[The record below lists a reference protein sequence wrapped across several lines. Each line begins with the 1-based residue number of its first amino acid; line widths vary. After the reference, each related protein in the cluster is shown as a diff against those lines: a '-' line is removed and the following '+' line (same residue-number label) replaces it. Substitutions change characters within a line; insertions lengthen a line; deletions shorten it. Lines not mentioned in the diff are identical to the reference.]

1 METHLAD
8 FIRDTPDGRDAES
21 ILRACVHCGFC
32 TATCPT
38 YQLLGD
44 ELDGPRGRIYLIKQ
58 MLEGEAV
65 TATTGLHLDRCLG
78 CRSCETTCPSGVSF
92 GRLLDIGHRVAERAI
107 ERPALKRARRWLLRK
122 GLSSGPWFAVALA
135 AGRLARPLLPRA
147 LAARVPA
154 ARPAKRWPAPRH
166 ARRMLSLAGCVQRSL
181 APGIDAAL
189 ARALD
194 RVEISLVRAAEA
206 GCCGA
211 LSDHL
216 GAHDE
221 ALGLARANIDAWW
234 PHVERGAEAI
244 VVSASGCG
252 VVLKAYG
259 HLLRDDPAYADKARR
274 VAALA
279 RDPVEV
285 IAAEWKRFA
294 PLVAMDHGPQRVAF
308 HSPCTLQHGLRLVG
322 NVEEILEAIGLEL
335 TSVADAHLCCGS
347 AGTYSILQPE
357 LSEELKANKLAAL
370 EAGAP
375 DVIATANIGCLVH
388 LASAARRP
396 VLHWVEIFESR
407 LRDLPRS

>member
-1 METHLAD
+1 
-8 FIRDTPDGRDAES
+8 
-21 ILRACVHCGFC
+21 
-32 TATCPT
+32 
-38 YQLLGD
+38 
-44 ELDGPRGRIYLIKQ
+44 
-58 MLEGEAV
+58 
-65 TATTGLHLDRCLG
+65 
-78 CRSCETTCPSGVSF
+78 
-92 GRLLDIGHRVAERAI
+92 
-107 ERPALKRARRWLLRK
+107 
-122 GLSSGPWFAVALA
+122 
-135 AGRLARPLLPRA
+135 
-147 LAARVPA
+147 
-154 ARPAKRWPAPRH
+154 RWPVPRH
-166 ARRMLSLAGCVQRSL
+166 ARRMLSLAGCVQPSL
-181 APGIDAAL
+181 SPGIDAAL

-194 RVEISLVRAAEA
+194 RVEISLVRAGNA

-221 ALGLARANIDAWW
+221 ALRLARANIDAWW
-234 PHVERGAEAI
+234 PHIERGAEAI

-252 VVLKAYG
+252 VVVKAYD

-308 HSPCTLQHGLRLVG
+308 HSPCTMQHGLRLIG

-335 TSVADAHLCCGS
+335 TPVADAHLCCGS
-347 AGTYSILQPE
+347 AGTYSILQPA
-357 LSEELKANKLAAL
+357 LSEKLKADKLAAL
-370 EAGAP
+370 EAAAP

-396 VLHWVEIFESR
+396 VLHWIEIFESR
-407 LRDLPRS
+407 LRDLSRS

>member
-1 METHLAD
+1 VEAHLAD
-8 FIRDTPDGRDAES
+8 FIRDTSDGRDAES
-21 ILRACVHCGFC
+21 VLRACVHCGFC

-58 MLEGEAV
+58 MLEGD
-65 TATTGLHLDRCLG
+65 TATGTTALHLDRCLG
-78 CRSCETTCPSGVSF
+78 CRSCETTCPSGVKF
-92 GRLLDIGHRVAERAI
+92 GRLLDIGHRVAERRI
-107 ERPALKRARRWLLRK
+107 ERPVGDRLRRWLLRK
-122 GLSSGPWFAVALA
+122 GLTHRRWFGLALFT
-135 AGRLARPLLPRA
+135 GRLARPLLPRA
-147 LAARVPA
+147 LADKVPES
-154 ARPAKRWPAPRH
+154 RPAKRWPPQRH
-166 ARRMLSLAGCVQRSL
+166 ARRMLLLAGCVQPAL

-194 RVEISLVRAAEA
+194 RVDITLVRASGS

-221 ALGLARANIDAWW
+221 ALDFARANIDAWW
-234 PHVERGAEAI
+234 PQVERGAEAI

-252 VVLKAYG
+252 VVVKAYE
-259 HLLRDDPAYADKARR
+259 HMLRDDPEYADKARR
-274 VAALA
+274 ISALA
-279 RDPVEV
+279 RDTVEI

-308 HSPCTLQHGLRLVG
+308 HSPCTLQHGQRLVG

-335 TSVADAHLCCGS
+335 TPVADSHLCCGS

-357 LSEELKANKLAAL
+357 LAARLRSDKLAAL
-370 EAGAP
+370 QAGAP
-375 DVIATANIGCLVH
+375 DVIATSNIGCLIH
-388 LASAARRP
+388 LASAATSP
-396 VLHWVEIFESR
+396 VKHWVEIFESR
-407 LRDLPRS
+407 LRDPPRA